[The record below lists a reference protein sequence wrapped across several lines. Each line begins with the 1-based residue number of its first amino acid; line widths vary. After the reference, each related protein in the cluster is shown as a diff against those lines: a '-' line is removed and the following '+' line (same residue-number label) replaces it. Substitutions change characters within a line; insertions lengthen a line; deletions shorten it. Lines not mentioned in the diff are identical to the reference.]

1 MNLYILGK
9 SSDMHSNFHD
19 VKSKCKSIQ
28 CNLKKHYTFLL
39 ILSFCLI
46 LSDNCA
52 SRKKKA
58 QLWLIFI
65 CWIFYIRFVDTS
77 SLLIVP
83 SHSKYYASY
92 NSSKQHQLSWSSPLD
107 VFKQIT
113 RKKSKVLKQ
122 VAQLEPKQL
131 ILKAKICA
139 SAIKPFFKKSKKE
152 R

>member
-1 MNLYILGK
+1 MFILLFQVWKEQCKAPQKNYRIGDSK
-9 SSDMHSNFHD
+9 RCCFHY

-52 SRKKKA
+52 SKKKKA
-58 QLWLIFI
+58 QIWLIFI

-77 SLLIVP
+77 SLMIVP
-83 SHSKYYASY
+83 SHSNYYITS
-92 NSSKQHQLSWSSPLD
+92 NSSKQHQLSWSYPLD

-113 RKKSKVLKQ
+113 KKKVK
-122 VAQLEPKQL
+122 
-131 ILKAKICA
+131 CWN
-139 SAIKPFFKKSKKE
+139 KKLNLNQNN
-152 R
+152 

>member
-1 MNLYILGK
+1 MCSFYYFRFGRNNARLLKRIIVLGIL
-9 SSDMHSNFHD
+9 NVAAFNY

-28 CNLKKHYTFLL
+28 CNLKKNYSFLL
-39 ILSFCLI
+39 IISFCLI

-65 CWIFYIRFVDTS
+65 CWIFYIRFVDIS

-83 SHSKYYASY
+83 SHSKYYVTY

-107 VFKQIT
+107 VFKQIN
-113 RKKSKVLKQ
+113 RKKVK
-122 VAQLEPKQL
+122 
-131 ILKAKICA
+131 CWN
-139 SAIKPFFKKSKKE
+139 KKLNLNQNN
-152 R
+152 